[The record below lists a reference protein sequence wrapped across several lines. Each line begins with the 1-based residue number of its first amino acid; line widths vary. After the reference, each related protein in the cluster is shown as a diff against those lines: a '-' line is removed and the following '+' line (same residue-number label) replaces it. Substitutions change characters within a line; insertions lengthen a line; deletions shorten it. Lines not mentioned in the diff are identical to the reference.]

1 MDDIFSFWSG
11 LSEEEARI
19 HPRDKNVLSRVNNPF
34 EHSCFA
40 EPFRGRL
47 KTAPVVLL
55 FLSPGLHDRDLSAQT
70 QEHAYYSRQREGHC
84 DLPTEHEH
92 QTARIWATKVV
103 KQFEID
109 YETAR
114 SKIAVLNVSPYRSKS
129 FNDWHLLAALPSA
142 RVTLD
147 WAQTVLFSEAEE
159 DKRIVV
165 CLRSSAYWGL
175 DRTTKFGR
183 SLYAPKCTRGGMM
196 VLGGDRDEIVSAVKR
211 AIL

>member
-55 FLSPGLHDRDLSAQT
+55 FLSPGLHDRDLSISS

-92 QTARIWATKVV
+92 QTARIWATKIV
-103 KQFEID
+103 KQFGVD

-114 SKIAVLNVSPYRSKS
+114 SKIAVLNISPYRSKE
-129 FNDWHLLAALPSA
+129 FDDWHLLAALPSA
-142 RVTLD
+142 RVTLG
-147 WAQTVLFSEAEE
+147 WAQTVLFPEAEE
-159 DKRIVV
+159 GKRIVV

-175 DRTTKFGR
+175 GPTPKFGK

-196 VLGGDRDEIVSAVKR
+196 LRGGDRDEIVSAVKR

>member
-11 LSEEEARI
+11 LSDEEARI
-19 HPRDKNVLSRVNNPF
+19 HPCDKNVLSRVNNPF

-47 KTAPVVLL
+47 KTAPVGLL
-55 FLSPGLHDRDLSAQT
+55 FLSPGLHDRDFSASSQ
-70 QEHAYYSRQREGHC
+70 QHEYYSRQREGHC

-114 SKIAVLNVSPYRSKS
+114 PKIAVLNISPYRSKK
-129 FNDWHLLAALPSA
+129 FDAWNLLAALPSS
-142 RVTLD
+142 RVTLS
-147 WAQTVLFSEAEE
+147 WAQTVLFPEAEE
-159 DKRIVV
+159 GKRIVV

-175 DRTTKFGR
+175 GRTTKSGK
-183 SLYAPKCTRGGMM
+183 SLYAPKCTQGGMM
-196 VLGGDRDEIVSAVKR
+196 FLGGDRKEIVCAVKR
-211 AIL
+211 AIV

>member
-70 QEHAYYSRQREGHC
+70 QEHAYYSRQEKDIAISRRN
-84 DLPTEHEH
+84 TS
-92 QTARIWATKVV
+92 TK
-103 KQFEID
+103 QLEFG
-109 YETAR
+109 
-114 SKIAVLNVSPYRSKS
+114 LLKS
-129 FNDWHLLAALPSA
+129 SN
-142 RVTLD
+142 
-147 WAQTVLFSEAEE
+147 
-159 DKRIVV
+159 
-165 CLRSSAYWGL
+165 
-175 DRTTKFGR
+175 
-183 SLYAPKCTRGGMM
+183 SLK
-196 VLGGDRDEIVSAVKR
+196 
-211 AIL
+211 

>member
-1 MDDIFSFWSG
+1 MDGIFSFWSG

-19 HPRDKNVLSRVNNPF
+19 HPRDKNVLSRVNSPF

-55 FLSPGLHDRDLSAQT
+55 FLSPGLHERDLSAST
-70 QEHAYYSRQREGHC
+70 REHAYYSRQREGHC

-114 SKIAVLNVSPYRSKS
+114 SKIAVLNISPYRSKS

-159 DKRIVV
+159 DKRVVV

-175 DRTTKFGR
+175 GRTTKSGK
-183 SLYAPKCTRGGMM
+183 SLYAPRCTRGGMM